1 MSASPVSGTAGYA
14 AEAAALVRQYEAIP
28 FAAVHRDI
36 LHLLPAA
43 PARVLDV
50 GAGTGR
56 DAAAFAALGH
66 AVVAVEPTAEM
77 RLAAMALHPSPRIA
91 WVDASLPD
99 LAGLRADGF
108 DLVMLTAVWMH
119 LDPAERRAAMP
130 RVARLL
136 RPGGRLVLS
145 LRHGPVPRRTPDV
158 RGRRRRDHR
167 TRRGGGA
174 APAAAAR
181 PPAGRAGPAGCVL
194 DAAGLRG
201 RALSQALAMAQAPS
215 AIGRKDCSAE
225 VSAST
230 L

>member
-1 MSASPVSGTAGYA
+1 MSANPVSGTQGYA

-36 LHLLPAA
+36 LSLLPTA
-43 PARVLDV
+43 PARVLDM

-91 WVDASLPD
+91 WVDDSLPD
-99 LAGLRADGF
+99 LARLEAGGF
-108 DLVMLTAVWMH
+108 DLAMLTAVWMH
-119 LDPAERRAAMP
+119 LDPRERQAAMP

-145 LRHGPVPRRTPDV
+145 LRHGPVPT
-158 RGRRRRDHR
+158 GRRMFEV
-167 TRRGGGA
+167 GA
-174 APAAAAR
+174 EETITLAA
-181 PPAGRAGPAGCVL
+181 
-194 DAAGLRG
+194 AAGLRLLLRLDRRPG
-201 RALSQALAMAQAPS
+201 AQARP
-215 AIGRKDCSAE
+215 AVCWTRLAFAAG
-225 VSAST
+225 
-230 L
+230 

>member
-1 MSASPVSGTAGYA
+1 MSAGPVSGTEGYA

-43 PARVLDV
+43 PARVLDI

-56 DAAAFAALGH
+56 DAAADAAMGH
-66 AVVAVEPTAEM
+66 AVVAVEPTAPL

-91 WVDASLPD
+91 WVEDSLPD
-99 LAGLRADGF
+99 LARLHADGF

-119 LDPAERRAAMP
+119 LDPAERQAAMP

-145 LRHGPVPRRTPDV
+145 LRHGPVPA
-158 RGRRRRDHR
+158 GRRMFEV
-167 TRRGGGA
+167 TA
-174 APAAAAR
+174 EETIALA
-181 PPAGRAGPAGCVL
+181 V
-194 DAAGLRG
+194 AAGLRLLLRRDRRPG
-201 RALSQALAMAQAPS
+201 ARARPAVCWTRLAFAA
-215 AIGRKDCSAE
+215 AA
-225 VSAST
+225 
-230 L
+230 

>member
-43 PARVLDV
+43 PARVLDI

-56 DAAAFAALGH
+56 DAAALAALGH

-77 RLAAMALHPSPRIA
+77 RLAAKALHPSPRIA

-119 LDPAERRAAMP
+119 LDPPQRQAAMP

-136 RPGGRLVLS
+136 RRGGRLVLS
-145 LRHGPVPRRTPDV
+145 LRHGPVPP
-158 RGRRRRDHR
+158 GRRMFEV
-167 TRRGGGA
+167 GA
-174 APAAAAR
+174 DETIALAAAAR
-181 PPAGRAGPAGCVL
+181 LRLLLRL
-194 DAAGLRG
+194 DRRPG
-201 RALSQALAMAQAPS
+201 AQARPDVCWTRL
-215 AIGRKDCSAE
+215 AFA
-225 VSAST
+225 AAA
-230 L
+230 